1 MQLFQ
6 FVRSAHNWLA
16 GRSGYEKLPD
26 RVRQTIDRQQEDSEI
41 LIGWVQLAILVT
53 FAGLYTVAPSAFPDE
68 TRFEPVPW
76 ALGAYFVFTITRLIL
91 AYARRLP
98 FWMLVLSVIV
108 DMLLLLGLIWTFHL
122 QYEQPASFYL
132 KAPTLLYVFI
142 FIALRALR
150 FEAGFVVLAGLVASA
165 GWLLMVFYAVK
176 IAPGNTTVTGDYI
189 EYMTSNNVL
198 LGAEFD
204 KVISILMVT
213 VILTTGIARAHQLL
227 TQSVVES
234 AAARDLSRFV
244 PTEVVRQIAASEHG
258 ATAGQTEL
266 REATIMFIDIE
277 NFTAIGETLS
287 PQNLVA
293 TLNDYFTVVSAP
305 IQKYQG
311 AICQFQGDAILASF
325 NLPEA
330 NPDYAWNAVTAAQ
343 EIQRL
348 LKIHT
353 FNGVPLQARI
363 GITTGEVV
371 GGFVGTPERL
381 GYTIHGDDVNLA
393 ARLEQLNKQHR
404 TRILLDE
411 LTCERAGRDGFAFR
425 RLGTETVR
433 GRENSVNVYSLS
445 A

>member
-53 FAGLYTVAPSAFPDE
+53 FAALYTVAPSAFPDE

-227 TQSVVES
+227 PQSIVES
-234 AAARDLSRFV
+234 AAARDRSRFV
-244 PTEVVRQIAASEHG
+244 PTEAVRQIAASEHG
-258 ATAGQTEL
+258 ATAGQTEF

-293 TLNDYFTVVSAP
+293 TLNEYFTVVSAP

-393 ARLEQLNKQHR
+393 ARLEQLNKQHH

-433 GRENSVNVYSLS
+433 GRENPVNVYSLS